1 MPATLNAK
9 LIRRSV
15 KRGLIAVAGAV
26 ALSAIGCTSSQMGD
40 RPRTGMSVG
49 DASTQPTTARVSSN
63 KAAPMFAPLPA
74 DRMIRG
80 SLAFPTGDPKT
91 SAIVLEKAVPAEVVS
106 GKPYTYE
113 LVVKNVSQTKLDNV
127 IVTETVPAGLKLSDK
142 LEGAA
147 LAIDNDRATI
157 KIGTLQPGEVRTLKV
172 GATATQGGGVTAAT
186 SVTYDSML
194 SMGVK
199 VVTPQ
204 LAMTKTL
211 PADVLV
217 CDKVPLK
224 IALTN
229 GGTGTARNV
238 KLEDTLPEGITTA
251 DGKPTIFLNL
261 GDLVAGETKNVD
273 VFLKLTKPGA
283 FSNSAI
289 ATADDGLRAEASA
302 SITAHQAVLELEKSG
317 PKQQYVGV
325 PYTYDIKVTNK
336 GDADAMNVMLV
347 DILPNGLIA
356 TDASDGGRIENGR
369 VTWNLANLSKS
380 TAKQY
385 KLTVRGVDPGT
396 AHNTVSAQAD
406 CAAVATVSADTALIG
421 VPAIKLEV
429 TEEPN
434 PVVVGND
441 AVYTVTIS
449 NQGSAVATNI
459 NVVSELE
466 NQMEFKAM
474 GGTTPGKVDGN
485 KVTFNTL
492 ATLAPKAK
500 AVYTITVRA
509 KEPGDV
515 RFKTTLTSDQLGRP
529 VEELESTTFY
539 K

>member
-1 MPATLNAK
+1 MPATSNAH
-9 LIRRSV
+9 LIRRSMRNGV
-15 KRGLIAVAGAV
+15 LAVAGAV
-26 ALSAIGCTSSQMGD
+26 ALCAIGCTSSQMNDGG
-40 RPRTGMSVG
+40 RASL

-63 KAAPMFAPLPA
+63 KSAPLFAPLPA

-113 LVVKNVSQTKLDNV
+113 LTIKNVSQTKLDNV

-147 LAIDNDRATI
+147 LNIDNDRAYM
-157 KIGTLQPGEVRTLKV
+157 KVGTLQPGETRTLKV

-229 GGTGTARNV
+229 GGTGTAHNV

-251 DGKPTIFLNL
+251 DGKPKIFLEL
-261 GDLVAGETKNVD
+261 GDLIAGETKNVEIG
-273 VFLKLTKPGA
+273 LKLSRPGA
-283 FSNSAI
+283 FSNTAI
-289 ATADDGLRAEASA
+289 ATADDGLRAEATAGMS
-302 SITAHQAVLELEKSG
+302 AHQAVLELEKTG

-336 GDADAMNVMLV
+336 GDAEAVNVQLV
-347 DILPNGLIA
+347 DLLPNGLVA
-356 TDASDGGRIENGR
+356 VDASDGGRIENGR
-369 VTWNLANLSKS
+369 VTWTFSTLAKA
-380 TAKQY
+380 TAKQL
-385 KLTVRGVDPGT
+385 KLTVKGVDPGT

-406 CAAVATVSADTALIG
+406 CAAVATVSADTTLIG
-421 VPAIKLEV
+421 VPAVKLDV
-429 TEEPN
+429 TEDPN
-434 PVVVGND
+434 PVVVGNE
-441 AVYTVTIS
+441 ATYTITVS
-449 NQGSAVATNI
+449 NQGSAVATNLNI
-459 NVVSELE
+459 VSELE
-466 NQMEFKAM
+466 NPMEFLSM
-474 GGTTPGKVDGN
+474 QGSTQGKVDGN

-500 AVYTITVRA
+500 AVYTIVVKA
-509 KEPGDV
+509 KEAGDV
-515 RFKTTLTSDQLGRP
+515 RFKTSLTSDQLSRP
-529 VEELESTTFY
+529 VEEIESTTFY